1 MNARQYRRPPPPPP
15 PPPPREPPPPPW
27 NHPCPASHPPLP
39 PPRPGAILG
48 TVRTLRVF
56 LLAALAV
63 APLSAADAARIA
75 LQGTW
80 NIQLDPAGAGHSE
93 RWFERR
99 FQGDTMFL
107 PGSTDQA
114 GYGAKTVTP
123 DKGWLTRPYKYAG
136 AAWYQK
142 DVTVPESWRGRRIT
156 LFLERPHWQTE
167 LWVDGR
173 PLGMRNSLSTP
184 HEYDLSALLG

>member
-1 MNARQYRRPPPPPP
+1 MRGNTAVRRPPATSPPS
-15 PPPPREPPPPPW
+15 PW
-27 NHPCPASHPPLP
+27 NHPCRPSNHPLP
-39 PPRPGAILG
+39 PPRPGGILG

-75 LQGTW
+75 LEGTW

-99 FQGDTMFL
+99 FQSDTMFL

-114 GYGAKTVTP
+114 GFRPQTVPP
-123 DKGWLTRPYKYAG
+123 DKSWPPRPYKYPG
-136 AAWYQK
+136 ARL
-142 DVTVPESWRGRRIT
+142 VSEGCH
-156 LFLERPHWQTE
+156 RPRV
-167 LWVDGR
+167 LAR
-173 PLGMRNSLSTP
+173 TP
-184 HEYDLSALLG
+184 H